1 MAFWSS
7 SGWFWPSFD
16 DPPAQATGRRVAAP
30 TDRID
35 RWAQPAH
42 PTARVRADAPEP
54 ARGPAAKPERR
65 LLTPIA
71 G

>member
-16 DPPAQATGRRVAAP
+16 DPAVRAAARPVAAP
-30 TDRID
+30 ARRSD

-42 PTARVRADAPEP
+42 PPARARAGAPEP
-54 ARGPAAKPERR
+54 APGPAETLERR
-65 LLTPIA
+65 RLTRSA